1 MSSFLGNAPTPA
13 VNTEAAVEND
23 GWFPNI
29 DPADLRKASR
39 FDGTVTPERLNKA
52 ILFAVSSV
60 NAELATWKASQIAAG
75 HESLEDVP
83 SPSLSEMSTKVTL
96 YMRAVYAAVQA
107 DLVERYR
114 DYDTT
119 GAGSKQADAMEQRIA
134 DLRRD
139 IRWAISD
146 LLGIRRTTVELI

>member
-13 VNTEAAVEND
+13 VNTEAEIEND
-23 GWFPNI
+23 GWFPDI
-29 DPADLRKASR
+29 DPAELRKAAR
-39 FDGTVTPERLNKA
+39 FDGTVTPERLSKA

-60 NAELATWKASQIAAG
+60 NAELADWKATQIGAG
-75 HESLEDVP
+75 HESLADVP
-83 SPSLSEMSTKVTL
+83 APSLGGLSTKVAL
-96 YMRAVYAAVQA
+96 YTRAVYAAAQA

-119 GAGSKQADAMEQRIA
+119 GAGGKQADAMDPRIA

-146 LLGIRRTTVELI
+146 LIGIRRTTVELI

>member
-13 VNTEAAVEND
+13 VNTEEVIEND
-23 GWFPNI
+23 GWFPDI
-29 DPADLRKASR
+29 EPAELRKAAR
-39 FDGTVTPERLNKA
+39 FDGTVTPERLSKA

-60 NAELATWKASQIAAG
+60 NAELADWQATQISAG
-75 HESLEDVP
+75 LESLADVP
-83 SPSLSEMSTKVTL
+83 APSLGGLSTKVAL
-96 YMRAVYAAVQA
+96 YTRAVYAAAQA

-119 GAGSKQADAMEQRIA
+119 GAGGKQADAMDPRIA

-146 LLGIRRTTVELI
+146 LIGIRRTTVELI